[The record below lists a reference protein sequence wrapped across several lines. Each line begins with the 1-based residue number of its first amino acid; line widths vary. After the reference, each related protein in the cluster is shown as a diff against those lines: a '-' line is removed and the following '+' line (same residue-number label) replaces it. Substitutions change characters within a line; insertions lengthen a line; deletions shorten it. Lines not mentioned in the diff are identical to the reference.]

1 MPTIKRIAKSYPINI
16 PTTKFL
22 EKFTSTENLISSL
35 FVKEVKDNMP
45 KNSQNT
51 GNDIKSNYAI
61 TDIEY
66 TIFCVYGRF

>member
-1 MPTIKRIAKSYPINI
+1 LPTIKRIAKSYPINI

-45 KNSQNT
+45 KKFS
-51 GNDIKSNYAI
+51 K
-61 TDIEY
+61 
-66 TIFCVYGRF
+66 YGQ